1 MSQSSSE
8 ITEVFKA
15 RGNILKQL
23 EFQGFN
29 TTDYNGSNINEVNSM
44 FNSKQLDM
52 LVKKQDSEIKTY
64 VKFHL
69 SKSLRFNNIQEYIED
84 LYSLENI
91 LEPSDNLVIILKD
104 EPNDSLVKI
113 VKNIWEQQNIFII
126 LYNIKRLQFNII
138 DHELV
143 PKHRVMSEEEANEIK
158 KKYNIQDN
166 SQIPDISRFS
176 PVSLAIGLRPG
187 SMCEIMRPSK
197 TAIMA
202 PFYRICSP

>member
-1 MSQSSSE
+1 MAQSSGV
-8 ITEVFKA
+8 TEVFKA
-15 RGNILKQL
+15 RNNILKQL
-23 EFQGFN
+23 EQQKYDVSG
-29 TTDYNGSNINEVNSM
+29 YEGSNINEVNSM
-44 FNSKQLDM
+44 YNSKQLDM
-52 LVKKQDSEIKTY
+52 LVENAGSEQKTY

-69 SKSLRFNNIQEYIED
+69 SKSLRLNNIQEYIED
-84 LYSLENI
+84 LYNLESI
-91 LEPSDNLVIILKD
+91 LTPSDNLIIIIKD
-104 EPNDSLVKI
+104 EPNDSLIKI

-126 LYNIKRLQFNII
+126 LYYIKRLQFNII

-143 PKHRVMSEEEANEIK
+143 PTHRVLTKKEAEEIK
-158 KKYNIQDN
+158 KKYHIQNN

-187 SMCEIMRPSK
+187 DMCEIMRPSK

>member
-69 SKSLRFNNIQEYIED
+69 SKSLRLNNIQEYIED
-84 LYSLENI
+84 LYSLEKI

-104 EPNDSLVKI
+104 EPNDSLIKI